1 MMVDRRRQKK
11 IGGYRHENRR
21 HLSFIFLYL
30 LLSPFIFS
38 SCEAEGEYST
48 WPCRFTYDNSL
59 HLDPTLASA
68 MNVDSRGVFCKIWDS
83 SMGGLVLHFQSNQG
97 GDATHQQVTEMERL
111 TNYLLGLN
119 NGIIVG
125 FQTLNT
131 QPNGGFVAYDVQCPN
146 CVRRENNTV
155 NPRFPV
161 SMNTAGIATC
171 AVCGKKYDLNNG
183 GIIQNGEEGDVGLQ
197 KYLASTTGPL
207 GFLSVGTKR

>member
-1 MMVDRRRQKK
+1 MIVDRRRQKK
-11 IGGYRHENRR
+11 IDGYRHEDRR

-68 MNVDSRGVFCKIWDS
+68 MNIDSRGVFCKIWES
-83 SMGGLVLHFQSNQG
+83 SMGGLTLHFQSNQG
-97 GDATHQQVTEMERL
+97 GEATHQQVTEMERL
-111 TNYLLGLN
+111 TNYILGIN

-125 FQTLNT
+125 FQTMNT
-131 QPNGGFVAYDVQCPN
+131 QPYGGFVAYDAQCPN
-146 CVRRENNTV
+146 CVRRECNTI
-155 NPRFPV
+155 NPKYPV
-161 SMNTAGIATC
+161 SMTTSGIASC
-171 AVCGKKYDLNNG
+171 GKCGKKYDLNNN